1 MRLKT
6 AVLTAVLAG
15 SLAGPSVLDA
25 SAANHARS
33 VTATR
38 AIGSSLKAAGIRGQD
53 APAIRNALS
62 KLGSVAAD
70 DPAPG
75 PDPIGV
81 VDSVISEIQFV
92 LSGQNIQAIL
102 WDLPGFG
109 PY

>member
-6 AVLTAVLAG
+6 AVGTEVLAG
-15 SLAGPSVLDA
+15 SLAGPSVVEA

-38 AIGSSLKAAGIRGQD
+38 ATRASAIRKALSAPKSVGAD
-53 APAIRNALS
+53 DTAPA
-62 KLGSVAAD
+62 
-70 DPAPG
+70 
-75 PDPIGV
+75 PDPVGV
-81 VDSVISEIQFV
+81 VDSVISEIEFD
-92 LSGQNIQAIL
+92 LSGPNIQAIL